1 MRRSSQLL
9 LKIRKR
15 QKLKM
20 TQKIKRKLFLGIDTS
35 NYTTSVA
42 ICDEGGEV
50 LANIKKMLPV
60 ADGERGLRQSD
71 AVFHHT
77 KNLPICMD
85 SLKEKLESLDFE
97 YEIAAIG
104 VSAYPRDNEG
114 SYMPCF
120 LCGIASAHGIS
131 AVSGAPVYE
140 FSHQCGHIRAA
151 VYSSGND
158 DLLKGRFGAFHVS
171 GGTTDML
178 MVDPHSVGFNIE
190 RIGGTLDMN
199 AGQAIDRTGVLM
211 GLSFPAGRE
220 MDELSRTFDGE
231 IKGISVSVKG
241 LSCNLS
247 GLENKAAKLYAECGD
262 KAQVSKYVFEFI
274 GKTLYKL
281 SENLRAEYGELP
293 LLFAG
298 GVMSNSYIKA
308 RLTSLGNVYFAEPLF
323 SADNAAGV
331 SLMARDKYYS

>member
-1 MRRSSQLL
+1 MKNFWLP
-9 LKIRKR
+9 IRPKR
-15 QKLKM
+15 QKNKM
-20 TQKIKRKLFLGIDTS
+20 SKDIKRKLFIGIDTS

-42 ICDEGGEV
+42 VCDEDGRV

-77 KNLPICMD
+77 RNLPYCMD
-85 SLKEKLESLDFE
+85 ELGVVLSALDLY
-97 YEIAAIG
+97 YEISAIG

-120 LCGIASAHGIS
+120 LCGIAAARSIS

-158 DLLKGRFGAFHVS
+158 ELLRERFGAFHIS

-178 MVDPHSVGFNIE
+178 LVEPRGVGFEIT

-199 AGQAIDRTGVLM
+199 AGQAIDRTGVMM
-211 GLSFPAGRE
+211 GLSFPSGRE
-220 MDELSRTFDGE
+220 MESLASSFDGE

-241 LSCNLS
+241 LDCNLS
-247 GLENKAAKLYAECGD
+247 GLENKAARLYAERGD
-262 KAQVSKYVFEFI
+262 KAQVSAYVFEFI

-298 GVMSNSYIKA
+298 GVMSNGRIKA
-308 RLTSLGNVYFAEPLF
+308 KLSALNNTFFSEPQF
-323 SADNAAGV
+323 SADNAAGIA
-331 SLMARDKYYS
+331 LLAKDKYFG